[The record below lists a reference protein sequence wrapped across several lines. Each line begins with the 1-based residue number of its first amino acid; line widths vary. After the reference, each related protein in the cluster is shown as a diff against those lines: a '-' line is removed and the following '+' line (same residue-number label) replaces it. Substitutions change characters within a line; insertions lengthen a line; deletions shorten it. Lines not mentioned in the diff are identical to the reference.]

1 MSSAPARNHGHRH
14 TPSTDSAKYDN
25 PTSGPGAL
33 LSAET
38 VGAHNDSDYSQHP
51 ANSWGRFR
59 SDIGIARIFSALQR

>member
-14 TPSTDSAKYDN
+14 TPSADSAKYDD
-25 PTSGPGAL
+25 PTPAPGGL

-38 VGAHNDSDYSQHP
+38 VGAHNGQDYSQHP

-59 SDIGIARIFSALQR
+59 LDIGTTRILSALQR